1 MSALTLKDCLNYL
14 TLIRLNFENS
24 YKTHNKEEL
33 QLLIRSWY
41 EILKD
46 YPKEICDKAVFEA
59 IKHAKFAPRI
69 GDIVEQIEKMQQA
82 FEKSEQELWAEM
94 TGVLRQVNYNAYRY
108 PFTLP
113 EANGKTQGQ
122 NAYARNEAIF
132 NALSPELKEY
142 CRNLKGLV
150 EIARYTDEELSYE
163 RGRFMR
169 IMPQVKQRAKT
180 RQTMPDGLAQLVQGL
195 ATQWRLD
202 CDETKLLEG
211 K

>member
-1 MSALTLKDCLNYL
+1 MTALTLQDVNNYL
-14 TLIRLNFENS
+14 TLIRINFENS
-24 YKTHNKEEL
+24 YKTQNDKER
-33 QLLIRSWY
+33 QMLIRSWY

-46 YPKEICDKAVFEA
+46 YPKEICSKAVLEA

-82 FEKSEQELWAEM
+82 FEKSDNELWAEM
-94 TGVLRQVNYNAYRY
+94 TGVLRQVNYNSYRY
-108 PFTLP
+108 TFTLP

-150 EIARYTDEELSYE
+150 EIAKYTDEELSYE

-169 IMPQVKQRAKT
+169 IMPQVKQRSKT
-180 RQTMPDGLAQLVQGL
+180 RQTMPAEIAQLVQGI
-195 ATQWRLD
+195 AEHWAIESKD
-202 CDETKLLEG
+202 TKLLQG
-211 K
+211 G